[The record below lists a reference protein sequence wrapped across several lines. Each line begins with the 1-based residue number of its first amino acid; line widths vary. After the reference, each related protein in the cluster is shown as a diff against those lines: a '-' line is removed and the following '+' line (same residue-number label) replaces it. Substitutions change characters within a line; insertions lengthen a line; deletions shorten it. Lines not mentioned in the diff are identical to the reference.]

1 MPGGIIMSSFQS
13 KFASKKRLDNLVKI
27 GLIRELFQRNQITQ
41 AQFEQLMKL
50 QRA

>member
-1 MPGGIIMSSFQS
+1 MNQEQAKTVQTSPLD
-13 KFASKKRLDNLVKI
+13 RLIKV
-27 GLIRELFQRNQITQ
+27 GLIRELFRQHRITQ

>member
-1 MPGGIIMSSFQS
+1 MS
-13 KFASKKRLDNLVKI
+13 ASANHSESLGNLVKQ
-27 GLIRELFQRNQITQ
+27 GLIRELYRQHHITQ

>member
-1 MPGGIIMSSFQS
+1 MNVCITSDSQIG
-13 KFASKKRLDNLVKI
+13 KLVKI

>member
-1 MPGGIIMSSFQS
+1 MKGSSAHSPQPQS
-13 KFASKKRLDNLVKI
+13 LDRLVKI
-27 GLIRELFQRNQITQ
+27 GLIRELFQQRKITQ